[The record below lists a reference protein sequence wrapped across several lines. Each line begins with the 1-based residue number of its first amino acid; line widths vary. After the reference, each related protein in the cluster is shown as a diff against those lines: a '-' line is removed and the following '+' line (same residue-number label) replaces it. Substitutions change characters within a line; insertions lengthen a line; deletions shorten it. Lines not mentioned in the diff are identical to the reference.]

1 MNTFSRFA
9 VIAVGL
15 GSGAAGCAPATP
27 PPVAAPA
34 ATPASA
40 AHHGATADSA
50 RRGYTAADVRFMHH
64 MLMHHEQALAMTA
77 LVPARSNRPE
87 IRLLSERI
95 DVSQR
100 DEIALMQQ
108 WLQRHGE
115 TVPDAGGHHMSMPG
129 MLTADEMAQLA
140 GTTSPAFDRL
150 FLHYMIRHHE
160 GALTMLKELFASP
173 GAGQEPEIYRFATDI
188 DADQRAEIARMQS
201 LLTTLG
207 GAPNP

>member
-1 MNTFSRFA
+1 MNTFPRLALIALA
-9 VIAVGL
+9 V
-15 GSGAAGCAPATP
+15 GSGAAGCAPAAP
-27 PPVAAPA
+27 PPVATPA
-34 ATPASA
+34 ATPAPT

-50 RRGYTAADVRFMHH
+50 RRGYTTADVRFMHH
-64 MLMHHEQALAMTA
+64 MLLHHEQALAMTA

-100 DEIALMQQ
+100 DEIALMRL
-108 WLQRHGE
+108 WLRRHGE
-115 TVPDAGGHHMSMPG
+115 QLPDAGGHHMSMPG
-129 MLTADEMAQLA
+129 MLTAEEMARLA
-140 GTTSPAFDRL
+140 GTTRAAFDRL
-150 FLHYMIRHHE
+150 FLHHMIRHHE

-201 LLTTLG
+201 LLAAVG

>member
-1 MNTFSRFA
+1 MAA
-9 VIAVGL
+9 VLA
-15 GSGAAGCAPATP
+15 AAGCGPATSDPAPVPAPAHE
-27 PPVAAPA
+27 AAP
-34 ATPASA
+34 PAS
-40 AHHGATADSA
+40 HHGAMATADSA

-64 MLMHHEQALAMTA
+64 MLLHHEQALAMTA

-87 IRLLSERI
+87 VRLLSERI
-95 DVSQR
+95 EVSQR

-108 WLQRHGE
+108 WLRQRGE
-115 TVPDAGGHHMSMPG
+115 QVPGAGHRMAMPG

-201 LLTTLG
+201 LLATLG